1 MPAAP
6 DRSTHPDAFTGPH
19 PDLVRH
25 LVRSTALD
33 PGEAARVVDEV
44 LDYFAEPT
52 EDFVR
57 RRHAELRTR
66 GLRNDRI
73 FTVIRDELDARR
85 VAPPPLSARQLRRL
99 VYG

>member
-1 MPAAP
+1 MPAAL
-6 DRSTHPDAFTGPH
+6 DRSTHPDAYPGPH
-19 PDLVRH
+19 PDLVSH

-44 LDYFAEPT
+44 LAYFAEPT

-57 RRHAELRTR
+57 RRHAELRAR

-85 VAPPPLSARQLRRL
+85 VAPPPLSTRQLRRL

>member
-1 MPAAP
+1 VHAAP
-6 DRSTHPDAFTGPH
+6 DRATQPDAYGGPH

-44 LDYFAEPT
+44 LAYFAEPT

-73 FTVIRDELDARR
+73 FSLIRDELDARR
-85 VAPPPLSARQLRRL
+85 VAPPPLSVRQLRRL